1 MKGTLALA
9 GSGEYLPKMEPVDS
23 YLLEKTPGEP
33 RVVCLP
39 TAAGTEGAQ
48 RIGYWSRLGV
58 EHFRRLGAQVEPVE
72 IINRDMAHDDAL
84 VDKIRAANFVYLSG
98 GKPGYLLDTLH
109 DSPAGTAIQ
118 DVLERGGVVAG
129 CSAGAMIW
137 GEEFRSVRLNNA
149 WKHGFN
155 YVRHSAI
162 FPHYDEIPDM
172 MVRVARETMPHH
184 LTILGVEGYTVL
196 VKTDAGYHVKGAG
209 GVTVWNHHLK
219 HRYVDSQVIPPWW

>member
-9 GSGEYLPKMEPVDS
+9 GSGEYLAGMEPVDRD
-23 YLLEKTPGEP
+23 LLEQTPGEP

-39 TAAGTEGAQ
+39 TAAGTEGAA
-48 RIGYWSRLGV
+48 RIAYWSNLGV
-58 EHFRRLGAQVEPVE
+58 EHFRKLGAQVEAVD
-72 IINRDMAHDDAL
+72 IINRDMAHDEAL

-98 GKPGYLLDTLH
+98 GKPGYLFDALH
-109 DSPAGTAIQ
+109 DSPAGDAIQ
-118 DVLERGGVVAG
+118 AVLAQGGVVAG

-137 GEEFRSVRLNNA
+137 GEQFRSVRLTNA

-155 YVRHSAI
+155 YIHHSAI
-162 FPHYDEIPDM
+162 FPHYDEIPEI

-184 LTILGVEGYTVL
+184 LTILGVEGDTVL
-196 VKTDAGYHVKGAG
+196 VKTAAGYHVKGRG

-219 HRYVDSQVIPPWW
+219 HRYLDEEVIPPWW